1 MARTLLRTTVH
12 PATSD
17 TCFCE
22 GRFMRSGRGLLL
34 SSALGA
40 FLLAGSAVRAAAPV
54 AAAMELAPQWRL
66 VGPFRGGWA
75 EMIEGIPGH
84 PDSFVFGASG
94 GGVWRTDDAGRVW
107 RSLFDQGPTA
117 PIGSVAVAPS
127 DGDTLYA
134 GSGQPEPRYDVA
146 SGVGVFRSSDGG
158 KSWQAAGLEKSA
170 HIGRLWVDP
179 RDAKVVLAAA
189 TGDFFAP
196 NPERGV
202 FRSTDG
208 GKTWSHVLKI
218 DADTGAVDLTADPKD
233 PDRVFA
239 ATWQARQYPWQSYFT
254 PIAGPGSGIYQ
265 SADGGVTW
273 SRLRGRGWPAGPL
286 GRISLAAT
294 RTTAGLRLYAV
305 VSAGAASGLYR
316 SDDGGGAW
324 EKVNGEAAFTSYYAS
339 RVTADPADP
348 DVVWLVG
355 QSVRRCDH
363 GGVRCE
369 IVKGAPGGDDYHFV
383 WIDPVHRGHMAVA
396 SDQGAQVSV
405 DGGATWSSWYNQPTG
420 QFYHLAA
427 DDRFPYRIY
436 SGQQDSGTVGILSR
450 SDYGAIGL
458 RDWTSVGGEERD
470 YDIPD
475 PEDPD
480 IVYASGLGGGI
491 NRYDARTGQSANVTP
506 FPYANYGQRQTD
518 TAHRFVWVTP
528 IAVSRVGPTT
538 LYEGGDVVWASTDR
552 GDHWRIVSPD
562 LTGKTSDAQRCGGD
576 VAVADARACGYGGIW
591 SLTPSPRH
599 AGELWVGTDDG
610 LVQLTRDGG
619 QHWSNVTP
627 PGVPDWAKI
636 ATIDVSAIAD
646 GVAYIAVDNQRQ
658 GDRQPHAF
666 ATHDYGATWKDIAAD
681 LPRDHFA
688 AVVRADTVRP
698 GLIFAGTD
706 VGVLASWDDGGHWRA
721 LRGDLPTAWVRDLLV
736 HGDDLVAATQGRA
749 IWSLGDLALL
759 RQATPGAG
767 WPGIHLFE
775 PAAAVRVRANANKDT
790 PFPAEEPTGRNPPA
804 GAVIDYWLPATAKGP
819 VTLDIVDAAGVRV
832 RRLSSEPA
840 PVLPAKPYFTRAWLQ
855 PPPPL
860 PSGAGLH
867 QTVWDL
873 HWSRPAALS
882 FEYSIATAAGTDTAL
897 SPQGPLAL
905 PGDYQLV
912 LTVDGVSSRVPL
924 RLVQDPRSRATPA
937 DLKASLDL
945 SLAIGDDL
953 VVARRGYGET
963 TLAKQ
968 TLESDLAKMKA
979 PGRPLPQSED
989 LAARIEA
996 LVDAIKARPTAPG
1009 FLQLSAQLARLEGD
1023 LENADSAPTAPQ
1035 AEARSAMRA
1044 SLDAQWSAW
1053 STLRDGR
1060 LGALNA
1066 DLKRARLTPV
1076 SIPRDG
1082 LLKITLPD
1090 EGEDLP

>member
-1 MARTLLRTTVH
+1 MH
-12 PATSD
+12 
-17 TCFCE
+17 
-22 GRFMRSGRGLLL
+22 SGRGLLL

-40 FLLAGSAVRAAAPV
+40 ALLVGSAADAARPAAPGL
-54 AAAMELAPQWRL
+54 ELTPHWRL
-66 VGPFRGGWA
+66 VGPLRGGWA

-84 PDSFVFGASG
+84 ADSFIFGASG

-107 RSLFDQGPTA
+107 RSLFDHGPTA
-117 PIGSVAVAPS
+117 PIGAVAVAPS
-127 DGDTLYA
+127 DGDTLYI

-146 SGVGVFRSSDGG
+146 SGVGVFRSTDGG
-158 KSWQAAGLEKSA
+158 KSWQSAGLEKSA

-179 RDAKVVLAAA
+179 RDAKTVLAAA

-196 NPERGV
+196 NAERGV

-208 GKTWSHVLKI
+208 GRTWAHVLKI
-218 DADTGAVDLTADPKD
+218 DADTGAVDLTADPRD
-233 PDRVFA
+233 PNRVFA

-254 PIAGPGSGIYQ
+254 PIAGPGSGVYQ
-265 SADGGVTW
+265 SADGGVSW
-273 SRLRGRGWPAGPL
+273 NRLGGRGWPAGPL

-294 RTTAGLRLYAV
+294 RAPTGLRLYAM
-305 VSAGAASGLYR
+305 VSAGPASGLYR
-316 SDDGGGAW
+316 SDDAGVAW
-324 EKVNGEAAFTSYYAS
+324 EKVNGEKAFTGYYAS
-339 RVTADPADP
+339 RVTVDPADP

-363 GGVRCE
+363 GGARCE

-383 WIDPVHRGHMAVA
+383 WIDPVHAGHMAVA

-405 DGGATWSSWYNQPTG
+405 DSGVTWSSWYNQPTG

-458 RDWTSVGGEERD
+458 RDWTSVGGDERD

-475 PEDPD
+475 PKDPD
-480 IVYASGLGGGI
+480 TVYASGLGGTI
-491 NRYDARTGQSANVTP
+491 NRYDARTGQSADVSP
-506 FPYANYGQRQTD
+506 FPYANYGQRQTS

-528 IAVSRVGPTT
+528 IAVSRAGPTT

-552 GDHWRIVSPD
+552 GDHWRIISPD
-562 LTGKTSDAQRCGGD
+562 LTGKTAGAPRCGGD
-576 VAVADARACGYGGIW
+576 VAVADARACGYGGVW

-619 QHWSNVTP
+619 QHWSDITP
-627 PGVPDWAKI
+627 PSVPDWAKI

-646 GVAYIAVDNQRQ
+646 GVAYIAVDNQRR

-666 ATHDYGATWKDIAAD
+666 VTHDYGATWKDIAGDMPA
-681 LPRDHFA
+681 DHFA

-721 LRGDLPTAWVRDLLV
+721 LQADLPTAWVRDLLV

-759 RQATPGAG
+759 RQAPPGAA
-767 WPGIHLFE
+767 WPGPHLFE
-775 PAAAVRVRANANKDT
+775 PAPAVRVRANANKDT
-790 PFPAEEPTGRNPPA
+790 PFPAEEPTGQNPPA
-804 GAVIDYWLPATAKGP
+804 GAVIDYWLPPAAKGA
-819 VTLDIVDAAGVRV
+819 VTLDIIDAGGVRV
-832 RRLSSEPA
+832 RRLSSEPT
-840 PVLPAKPYFTRAWLQ
+840 PVPPTEPYFTQAWLDPQQ
-855 PPPPL
+855 PL
-860 PSGAGLH
+860 ATGGGLH
-867 QTVWDL
+867 HTLWDL
-873 HWSRPAALS
+873 RWSRPPDIS
-882 FEYSIATAAGTDTAL
+882 FDYSIATAAGTNTAL

-912 LTVDGVSSRVPL
+912 LTVGGVSSRAPL
-924 RLVQDPRSRATPA
+924 RLTQDPRSRATPV

-945 SLAIGDDL
+945 SLAISDDL
-953 VVARRGYGET
+953 AIARRGFGET
-963 TLAKQ
+963 TLAKT
-968 TLESDLAKMKA
+968 TLEADLARLKA
-979 PGRPLPQSED
+979 PGPASAQAGE
-989 LAARIEA
+989 LASRIGSVVEA
-996 LVDAIKARPTAPG
+996 MRTPPAEPG
-1009 FLQLSAQLARLEGD
+1009 FLQVSEELGRLESG
-1023 LENADSAPTAPQ
+1023 LEGADAAPTAPR

-1044 SLDAQWSAW
+1044 RLDILWSAW
-1053 STLRDGR
+1053 ETLRDGR
-1060 LGALNA
+1060 LAALNG
-1066 DLKRARLTPV
+1066 DLKRAGLSAV
-1076 SIPRDG
+1076 VIPPEAG
-1082 LLKITLPD
+1082 LKITLPSD
-1090 EGEDLP
+1090 GEDLP